1 MPGSCACC
9 FAQTNVTAQL
19 MSTKRSADDLSIQE
33 LEQLLYLKKRK
44 QRNGRLQRLK
54 ANGRVVEIPGLPS
67 PDDMPFQPG
76 AVAAE
81 GIHDGSHANGGEK
94 SDSIAMAGKDPTS
107 QPPARWRWLANKT
120 LLLIELTVI
129 GGLVFI
135 GISLWST
142 RTELNQELAHVL
154 RAESQ
159 SLALPTPTATP
170 VIDVV
175 ILPGGHKPPID
186 GRIPE
191 PGEAGD
197 IPEHLLPVIN
207 AYKPPPIPTP
217 SPEQARRIQIPAIG
231 VDSPIVQG
239 MYDWEQLKKGVAQRI
254 GSAGPGQIGN
264 MALAGHNDIYGEVF
278 RYLDR
283 LRPGDEIIMSTQ
295 RQSYTYVVR
304 DTEVVEPTE
313 VWVLEPT
320 DFASTTLISCYPYQ
334 VNTQRIA
341 VFADLVSS

>member
-1 MPGSCACC
+1 
-9 FAQTNVTAQL
+9 
-19 MSTKRSADDLSIQE
+19 MSTKRSIDDLSIQE

-44 QRNGRLQRLK
+44 QRNHRLQLLK
-54 ANGRVVEIPGLPS
+54 ANGRVVEVPGLPS
-67 PDDMPFQPG
+67 PDDTLSHSG
-76 AVAAE
+76 IVTAE
-81 GIHDGSHANGGEK
+81 VFHDGTRAEK
-94 SDSIAMAGKDPTS
+94 GDESDSITMAGGDPIGHT
-107 QPPARWRWLANKT
+107 PAWRRLANRT
-120 LLLIELTVI
+120 LLLIEIAVI
-129 GGLVFI
+129 IGLMVI

-142 RTELNQELAHVL
+142 RTELNRELAQVL

-175 ILPGGHKPPID
+175 ILPGGHKPPVD
-186 GRIPE
+186 GHIPE

-197 IPEHLLPVIN
+197 IPEHLLPIIN

-217 SPEQARRIQIPAIG
+217 GPEQARRIQIPAID

-278 RYLDR
+278 RYLDK
-283 LRPGDEIIMSTQ
+283 LRPGDEIIVTTQ

-304 DTEVVEPTE
+304 DTKVVEPTD
-313 VWVLEPT
+313 VWILEPT
-320 DFASTTLISCYPYQ
+320 EFASTTLISCYPYQ
-334 VNTQRIA
+334 VNTKRIA
-341 VFADLVSS
+341 VFADLASS

>member
-1 MPGSCACC
+1 
-9 FAQTNVTAQL
+9 
-19 MSTKRSADDLSIQE
+19 MSTKRSENNLSVKE
-33 LEQLLYLKKRK
+33 LEQLLYRKKRK
-44 QRNGRLQRLK
+44 QRIHRLK
-54 ANGRVVEIPGLPS
+54 RLKEDGRVVEMPGTPS
-67 PDDMPFQPG
+67 LDNTLSQPG

-81 GIHDGSHANGGEK
+81 VIHEGAHAAEDDEPDPNTG
-94 SDSIAMAGKDPTS
+94 AGKSPTNHS
-107 QPPARWRWLANKT
+107 PARWRWLANKA
-120 LLLIELTVI
+120 LLLIEVAVI
-129 GGLVFI
+129 VGLVAI

-142 RTELNQELAHVL
+142 RTELNQELAGVL
-154 RAESQ
+154 RAEGQ
-159 SLALPTPTATP
+159 SLALPTPKPTP

-217 SPEQARRIQIPAIG
+217 GVEQARRIQIPAID

-254 GSAGPGQIGN
+254 GSAGPGQVGN

-278 RYLDR
+278 RFLDK
-283 LRPGDEIIMSTQ
+283 LAPGDEIIVTTQ
-295 RQSYTYVVR
+295 RRTYTYIVR
-304 DTEVVEPTE
+304 DTKVVKPTE

-320 DFASTTLISCYPYQ
+320 EFASTTLISCYPYR
-334 VNTQRIA
+334 VNTKRIA